1 MILSKVSLLPLLGFI
16 ALTGAEVSPE
26 VRTNIDNFKTNLDST
41 IAALHAYQGGVTG
54 LATLMHSAYLTRQ
67 AIEQSKSHMQQ
78 TDQYSLDDS
87 AEISNNTVAHFQS
100 VVEFLNLIHT
110 KLPLS
115 KSAKLEN
122 SMRHMSRTY
131 MDEDKAF
138 LELMKSKLAVEH
150 RDTISDGHAQV
161 LGAYEALARAAA
173 SY

>member
-110 KLPLS
+110 KVRCYACKALRSILIMWDV
-115 KSAKLEN
+115 SASTVEE
-122 SMRHMSRTY
+122 RQAR
-131 MDEDKAF
+131 
-138 LELMKSKLAVEH
+138 EL
-150 RDTISDGHAQV
+150 D
-161 LGAYEALARAAA
+161 A
-173 SY
+173 SHVSHLYGRGQGVP